1 MVRELHRE
9 VAEIIRQTLTG
20 GERAHPRREK
30 IAAFSRKAAD
40 LFRADDAAFSYEWFF
55 GACGL
60 DNWGE
65 LLPEKEEDHE

>member
-9 VAEIIRQTLTG
+9 IAEIIGTTLTDP
-20 GERAHPRREK
+20 ERGHLRREK
-30 IAAFSRKAAD
+30 VAVFSRKAAD
-40 LFRADDAAFSYEWFF
+40 LFRAHDVAFGYEWFF

-65 LLPEKEEDHE
+65 LLPGKEER